1 MSSAKPRVG
10 NLSYETSQ
18 AGLRT
23 LFERHGAVASV
34 PLMFNRA
41 SGRSRGFAFVEM
53 GTPEEAQAAK
63 SAVDGA
69 QLGGRSLTVDNAR
82 E

>member
-1 MSSAKPRVG
+1 MSSAKLRVG

-18 AGLRT
+18 GGLRT

-34 PLMFNRA
+34 TLMCNRA
-41 SGRSRGFAFVEM
+41 SGRSRGFALVEM
-53 GTPEEAQAAK
+53 GTAEEAQAAK

-69 QLGGRSLTVDNAR
+69 QLDGRSLTVDDAR

>member
-1 MSSAKPRVG
+1 
-10 NLSYETSQ
+10 
-18 AGLRT
+18 
-23 LFERHGAVASV
+23 
-34 PLMFNRA
+34 MFNRA

-53 GTPEEAQAAK
+53 GAPEEAQAAK

-69 QLGGRSLTVDNAR
+69 QLDGRSLTVDDAR

>member
-1 MSSAKPRVG
+1 MSSAKLRVD

-34 PLMFNRA
+34 TLMFNRA

-63 SAVDGA
+63 SAVDGT
-69 QLGGRSLTVDNAR
+69 QLDGRSLTVDDAR